1 MNSIGRVALHS
12 RTVNPDAGR
21 VFLIQIGIDFGGTK
35 IEAAAL
41 DDSGRYLA
49 RTRSANPGDYDAAIR
64 AVCDLIERIEQS
76 AGGIGTIGIGTPGSI
91 SPRTGL
97 MRNANST
104 YLNGRSFREDLEV
117 ALGREVR
124 MANDANC
131 LALSE
136 VVDGAAAGARSAFA
150 VIIGTGVGGGLVI
163 DGQIVEGANGIGGE
177 WGHVPLP
184 WMTAEE
190 FPGPACW
197 CGHHGCLDML
207 VSGTGL
213 RKDHEA
219 RTGHRLDGEAIVQ
232 AARRGDPPAA
242 AALAAYVDRLGRAMA
257 MVVNIVD
264 PEVFVMGGGMSNVE
278 EIYPGLPEVIRV
290 HTFGGAWEGRIVPAQ
305 WGDSSGV
312 RGAARL
318 WPG

>member
-1 MNSIGRVALHS
+1 M
-12 RTVNPDAGR
+12 
-21 VFLIQIGIDFGGTK
+21 IQIGIDFGGTK

-41 DDSGRYLA
+41 DNAGRYLA
-49 RTRSANPGDYDAAIR
+49 RMRVPNPGSYDAAIR
-64 AVCDLIERIEQS
+64 DVCALIGAAEQE
-76 AGGIGTIGIGTPGSI
+76 AGAAGTIGIGTPGSA

-104 YLNGRSFREDLEV
+104 YINGRSFRQDLEV
-117 ALGREVR
+117 ALGRDVR

-136 VVDGAAAGARSAFA
+136 VVDGAAAGARTVFA
-150 VIIGTGVGGGLVI
+150 VIIGTGVGGGLVV
-163 DGQIVEGANGIGGE
+163 DGQIIGGANGIGGE

-190 FPGPACW
+190 YPGPSCW
-197 CGHHGCLDML
+197 CGHSGCLDML
-207 VSGTGL
+207 ISGTGL
-213 RKDHEA
+213 RKDYAA
-219 RTGHRLDGEAIVQ
+219 RTGHTLDGEAIVQ
-232 AARRGDPPAA
+232 AARRGDATA
-242 AALAAYVDRLGRAMA
+242 VTVLDAYISRLGRALA

-264 PEVFVMGGGMSNVE
+264 PDVFVLGGGMSNVE
-278 EIYPGLPEVIRV
+278 EIYPCLPDIIRA
-290 HTFGGAWEGRIVPAQ
+290 HSFGRAWDGRIVPAK

-318 WPG
+318 WGN